1 MGTVHQ
7 ATIDDV
13 RDYWNRRPCNIRHGV
28 APVGT
33 REYFDQVEARKY
45 RVEPH
50 IPGFAD
56 FGRWKG
62 RRVLEVGC
70 GIGTDATNFAR
81 AGADLT
87 AVELSEES
95 LALCRR
101 RFDVF
106 GLTARFYQANVEQ
119 LSTVVP
125 VEPYDLVYSFG
136 VVHHTPDPRRGI
148 EQIMR
153 YMGPGSE
160 LRLMLYAKVSWKNL
174 LVQLQRMQPE
184 AQADCPVVF
193 TYTARGV
200 RQLLRG
206 LDVVSIRK
214 EHIFAWSI
222 PEYVEHRY
230 RKVWYLRWMPHP
242 LFRALER
249 LLGWH
254 LLIVARYPASSGSP
268 APRPAGA
275 GRRASSSRSS

>member
-1 MGTVHQ
+1 MSTMQ
-7 ATIDDV
+7 AATIEQV
-13 RDYWNRRPCNIRHGV
+13 RDYWNRQPCNIRHGV

-33 REYFDQVEARKY
+33 KEYFDQVEARKY

-56 FGRWKG
+56 FRRWAG

-87 AVELSEES
+87 AVELSSES
-95 LALCRR
+95 LQLCQR
-101 RFDVF
+101 RFEVF
-106 GLTARFYQANVEQ
+106 GLDARFYQANVEQ

-136 VVHHTPDPRRGI
+136 VVHHTPNPRRGI
-148 EQIMR
+148 EEIMR
-153 YMGPGSE
+153 YMRPGSE
-160 LRLMLYAKVSWKNL
+160 LRLMLYAKISWKNFL
-174 LVQLQRMQPE
+174 MRLERAQAE
-184 AQADCPVVF
+184 AQADCPVVY

-200 RQLLRG
+200 RTLLRG

-214 EHIFAWSI
+214 EHIFPWSI
-222 PEYVEHRY
+222 PEYVQHRY
-230 RKVWYLRWMPHP
+230 RKVWYFRAMPRP
-242 LFRALER
+242 VFRALER

-254 LLIVARYPASSGSP
+254 LLIVARSP
-268 APRPAGA
+268 TR
-275 GRRASSSRSS
+275 